1 MLPRSTSPTPARRLP
16 HRRTG
21 QALAIL
27 LITLGAASA
36 GCSAGSS
43 VHPQAPTVAQA
54 ARQTACKQPPAGS
67 LPGSS
72 GALTQDDS
80 GVFCLAPGHR
90 IDVFLTHS
98 GTPAAK
104 AARWSEI
111 SSSNPLV
118 VAPVGSGMLTP
129 PVGVTPGIFRGA
141 AAGTARLSSRLPD
154 GRTWQVTIAVR

>member
-1 MLPRSTSPTPARRLP
+1 MLPPSTSPAPARRPP

-27 LITLGAASA
+27 LLTLGAATA
-36 GCSAGSS
+36 GCSAEPSA
-43 VHPQAPTVAQA
+43 HPQAAPAAPA
-54 ARQTACKQPPAGS
+54 ARQTACRQPPAGS

-72 GALTQDDS
+72 GALTQNDS

-90 IDVFLTHS
+90 IDVFLTRS
-98 GTPAAK
+98 GTASATAP
-104 AARWSEI
+104 RWSEI

-118 VAPVGSGMLTP
+118 LAPVGSGMLTP
-129 PVGVTPGIFRGA
+129 PVGVTPGIFRA
-141 AAGTARLSSRLPD
+141 AAPGTARLSSRLPD